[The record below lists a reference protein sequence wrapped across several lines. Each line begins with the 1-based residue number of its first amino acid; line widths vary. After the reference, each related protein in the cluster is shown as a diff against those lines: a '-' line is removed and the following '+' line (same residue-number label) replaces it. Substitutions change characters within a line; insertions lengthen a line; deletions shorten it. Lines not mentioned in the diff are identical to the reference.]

1 MEETL
6 CSDPLQEL
14 DDMSI
19 ASSSN
24 SNADAQESATS
35 SDCASSASTSSSP
48 SDQSNRIHSNQI
60 QGATTDENG
69 SESTESYSDE
79 SMPDFRTEEEIE
91 LDKLL
96 NPLSYYLPNP
106 QPPSE
111 ALQKLFQEKML
122 ERQAS
127 TKATHINLQDTAPRQ
142 AQDNPHV
149 HESEDHDIDMIADD
163 SSTKS
168 EITVKENICSPTA
181 RLPTNGAEC
190 QSIPPKKLVSILRKH
205 SIDAVRSAPKAQKHV
220 RIDLPEAE
228 MN

>member
-6 CSDPLQEL
+6 WSDPLQEP
-14 DDMSI
+14 DNMSI
-19 ASSSN
+19 TSSSN

-35 SDCASSASTSSSP
+35 SECASSASTSSSHSEEP
-48 SDQSNRIHSNQI
+48 NRIHNNQL
-60 QGATTDENG
+60 QVATTDENG

-122 ERQAS
+122 ERQPS
-127 TKATHINLQDTAPRQ
+127 TKPRHINVQGTVLRQD
-142 AQDNPHV
+142 QDNPHV
-149 HESEDHDIDMIADD
+149 HGSGDHDIDMIVDD

-168 EITVKENICSPTA
+168 DVTAKENICSPTA

-190 QSIPPKKLVSILRKH
+190 QSIPPKKLVSILRKP
-205 SIDAVRSAPKAQKHV
+205 SIDAACSAPKAQKHV